1 MRSGMLLLLLLLE
14 VVVVVLFMLL
24 VRTEGDVGGKGNWRP
39 PVLLGLPPAP
49 LFGLPPTATVGE

>member
-1 MRSGMLLLLLLLE
+1 MRSGMLLLLLLE

-39 PVLLGLPPAP
+39 PVLLGLAVP
-49 LFGLPPTATVGE
+49 LFGLPTAATVGE

>member
-1 MRSGMLLLLLLLE
+1 MRSGMLLLLLLE

-39 PVLLGLPPAP
+39 PVLLGLPPTP
-49 LFGLPPTATVGE
+49 CLLGLPTATVGE